1 MEPNSSATQP
11 EEALALA
18 IRDGVADRVDD
29 VEVIVSRGDRT
40 SYAIEND
47 LVVPALECD
56 TWSVA
61 MRALRNGRLA
71 TAATTSRDPADS
83 ISALVRALNAAQ
95 PEQLSDFAAPDA
107 RRNDTRNCDAAL
119 WSLVDAPA
127 EVRRMAVAIREGA
140 RAVRPGAE
148 VVVEADL
155 TVARARRA
163 FVTKRGGPVTSA
175 STMLSSFVM
184 VDGNDWDAWAG
195 TARPDDAA
203 VTELGRTLVSSLPTR
218 EVTCEEFLGGPKELT
233 VVLHPRLFESLLR
246 TLFLE
251 RVAADR
257 VLAGISPAKE
267 GDVVA
272 NTAFDLFDDP
282 GAVGSLR
289 GQACDDEG
297 ISGARKAIVSKGVLS
312 VMPCDRRSAQLRKT
326 APTGNGYRI
335 PILAEDRS
343 EAPVRVGFTHLEV
356 SPGTT
361 PRDALVKGRTV
372 LITDLLGLHS
382 SNKATGAFNNPIQG
396 GLALEDGVAVAR
408 VKPGQWSA
416 TGNLH
421 ALLKRFEALSA
432 ERMMTG
438 GALLP
443 WVAARV
449 QVA

>member
-1 MEPNSSATQP
+1 MHDV
-11 EEALALA
+11 EALALS
-18 IRDGVADRVDD
+18 IREGVASRVDD
-29 VEVIVSRGDRT
+29 VEVIVSRVDRT
-40 SYAIEND
+40 SYTIEND

-61 MRALRNGRLA
+61 MRALKDGRLA
-71 TAATTSRDPADS
+71 TAATTSRDPRDS
-83 ISALVRALNAAQ
+83 IEALTRALGAAQ
-95 PEQLSDFAAPDA
+95 PEALADFAAPEA
-107 RRNDTRNCDAAL
+107 LRGETLRCDDAL

-127 EVRRMAVAIREGA
+127 TVRAMAVALREGA
-140 RAVRPGAE
+140 RAARPGAE
-148 VVVEADL
+148 IVVEAEVD
-155 TVARARRA
+155 VGRASRCL
-163 FVTKRGGPVTSA
+163 VTRRGGPVVSA
-175 STMLSSFVM
+175 STMMQSFIM
-184 VDGNDWDAWAG
+184 IDGNDWDAWSG
-195 TARPDDAA
+195 TARPEDAV
-203 VTELGRTLVSSLPTR
+203 VTELGRRLVASLPTR
-218 EVTCEEFLGGPKELT
+218 EVTCEEFLGGAKELS

-246 TLFLE
+246 TLLLE

-267 GDVVA
+267 GDAVA
-272 NTAFDLFDDP
+272 HPSFDLFDDP
-282 GAVGSLR
+282 SAVGSLR
-289 GQACDDEG
+289 GGASDDEG
-297 ISGARKAIVSKGVLS
+297 VSGSRKALIERGVLR
-312 VMPCDRRSAQLRKT
+312 VLPCDRRSAQLRKT

-343 EAPVRVGFTHLEV
+343 EAPVRVGFSHLEV
-356 SPGTT
+356 SPGEVS
-361 PRDALVKGRTV
+361 REALVKGRTV

-396 GLALEDGVAVAR
+396 GLALEDGVPVAR

-421 ALLKRFEALSA
+421 ALLRSITGLSR

-443 WVAARV
+443 WVAAPV